1 VGSDEGADVAGSHGV
16 RCFGQGGARDMPGGY
31 LFRSGSGHQQQ
42 GKNGLYL
49 SRDVT
54 LSYYVFGRRGQWMQN
69 GG

>member
-1 VGSDEGADVAGSHGV
+1 
-16 RCFGQGGARDMPGGY
+16 MPGGY